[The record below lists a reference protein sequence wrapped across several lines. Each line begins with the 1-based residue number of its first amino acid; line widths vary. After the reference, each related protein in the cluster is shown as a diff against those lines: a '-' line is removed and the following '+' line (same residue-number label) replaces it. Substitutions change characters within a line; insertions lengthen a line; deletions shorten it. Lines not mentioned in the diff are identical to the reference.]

1 MAQRFPGS
9 LALGWALAA
18 LLAGCT
24 PAQTRKPPPLP
35 SPAVSRREP
44 PPTARPVAPA
54 IGEEKLGSTR
64 PLPGDGGSVAVPGES
79 GGHLGEAASPPVAP
93 PDPEMLLALIGP
105 TTPPQ
110 RAASLRLTDAG
121 RRMLESGDTAGA
133 LDRIE
138 KAVKVDPSNPHG
150 YYWLAQV
157 HLHNGRLDQAL
168 AFSEK
173 SIVLFSQGDRAW
185 LAQAYTFRASILEK
199 AGRFPEARS
208 AYRHAVQVEPGNV
221 AARAG
226 LGRLGEPEIP

>member
-1 MAQRFPGS
+1 MAQRFIGS
-9 LALGWALAA
+9 LALGCALAA
-18 LLAGCT
+18 FGGCAT
-24 PAQTRKPPPLP
+24 GRPQAPPPVP
-35 SPAVSRREP
+35 PVARRQM
-44 PPTARPVAPA
+44 PPTPRPASPS
-54 IGEEKLGSTR
+54 IGEERLGTIR
-64 PLPGDGGSVAVPGES
+64 PPAGNGSALGGPVEPENGV
-79 GGHLGEAASPPVAP
+79 GGAPPQPVAP

-105 TTPPQ
+105 STSPQ

-121 RRMLESGDTAGA
+121 RRSLESGDVTGA

-157 HLHNGRLDQAL
+157 HLRNGRLDQAL

-185 LAQAYTFRASILEK
+185 LTQAHTLRASILEK
-199 AGRFPEARS
+199 AGRFPEARR
-208 AYRHAVQVEPGNV
+208 AYRDAVQVEPGNV

-226 LGRLGEPEIP
+226 LGRLGEPDTTHP